1 MAEQR
6 IQKVLADQGICS
18 RREAERLIAAGKVK
32 VNGHPVT
39 LGDKMDPDY
48 DKVMIDG
55 QTQRIVRKRQYTYI
69 MLHKPRG
76 YLTTRSDDR
85 GRKTVMDLVSDVPAM
100 LRPVGRLDKDSEGL
114 LLMTD
119 DGAFINMLTHP
130 SGGVGK
136 LYRVT
141 VNPRAT
147 EQQIIEMSSGVVLD
161 DGVKTRP
168 CVIHVVVDEP
178 GRSVLELIAGL
189 AKKYDVYVITDEVYE
204 HIVYAPHTH
213 TYFAALPDMWERTIS
228 CSSLSKT
235 YSVTGWRLGYVIA
248 PAPIIERAK
257 KVHDFLTVGAAA
269 PLQEAIIPGLRF
281 GQDYYDD
288 LLAKYTHKRDLFCKG
303 LDALGLVH
311 NVPQGAYYVL
321 MDISEFGYDSDL
333 KFCEELA
340 AKVGVGAVPGSSFFR
355 EPVNHLIRFHFAKK
369 DETLN
374 DALNRLEALRSKI
387 PARAAR

>member
-1 MAEQR
+1 MAEYR
-6 IQKVLADQGICS
+6 VQKVLADQGICS

-32 VNGHPVT
+32 VNGHPIT

-55 QTQRIVRKRQYTYI
+55 KTVRIVRKRQYTYI

-76 YLTTRSDDR
+76 YLTTRADDR
-85 GRKTVMDLVSDVPAM
+85 GRKTVMELVADVPAM

-161 DGVKTRP
+161 DGVKTQP

-178 GRSVLELIAGL
+178 GRSVLE
-189 AKKYDVYVITDEVYE
+189 ITL
-204 HIVYAPHTH
+204 HMRRI
-213 TYFAALPDMWERTIS
+213 
-228 CSSLSKT
+228 
-235 YSVTGWRLGYVIA
+235 WRLRRSAEGPVKLGMLQPGEYRELKKSEINALRNAAMKSTAKGSARPAA
-248 PAPIIERAK
+248 PAKRPGPLK
-257 KVHDFLTVGAAA
+257 K
-269 PLQEAIIPGLRF
+269 RS
-281 GQDYYDD
+281 
-288 LLAKYTHKRDLFCKG
+288 
-303 LDALGLVH
+303 
-311 NVPQGAYYVL
+311 N
-321 MDISEFGYDSDL
+321 SD
-333 KFCEELA
+333 
-340 AKVGVGAVPGSSFFR
+340 
-355 EPVNHLIRFHFAKK
+355 
-369 DETLN
+369 
-374 DALNRLEALRSKI
+374 
-387 PARAAR
+387 

>member
-168 CVIHVVVDEP
+168 CVNTSDAAILFQDDKQ
-178 GRSVLELIAGL
+178 RSVLEITLHEGRNRQIRRMCSAVGL
-189 AKKYDVYVITDEVYE
+189 QVVRLRRSAEGPVKLGMLQPGEYRELKK
-204 HIVYAPHTH
+204 
-213 TYFAALPDMWERTIS
+213 
-228 CSSLSKT
+228 
-235 YSVTGWRLGYVIA
+235 
-248 PAPIIERAK
+248 
-257 KVHDFLTVGAAA
+257 
-269 PLQEAIIPGLRF
+269 
-281 GQDYYDD
+281 
-288 LLAKYTHKRDLFCKG
+288 
-303 LDALGLVH
+303 
-311 NVPQGAYYVL
+311 
-321 MDISEFGYDSDL
+321 SEI
-333 KFCEELA
+333 
-340 AKVGVGAVPGSSFFR
+340 
-355 EPVNHLIRFHFAKK
+355 N
-369 DETLN
+369 
-374 DALNRLEALRSKI
+374 ALRNAAMKSAGKGESRAAS
-387 PARAAR
+387 PARRPGPLKKRTNSD

>member
-1 MAEQR
+1 MAEYR
-6 IQKVLADQGICS
+6 VQKVLADQGICS

-55 QTQRIVRKRQYTYI
+55 
-69 MLHKPRG
+69 
-76 YLTTRSDDR
+76 
-85 GRKTVMDLVSDVPAM
+85 KTVMELVADVPAM

-161 DGVKTRP
+161 DGVKTQP

-178 GRSVLELIAGL
+178 GRSVLEITLHEGRNRQIRRMCSAVGL
-189 AKKYDVYVITDEVYE
+189 QVVRLRRSAEGPVKLGMLQPGEYRELKKSEINALRNAAMKSTAKGS
-204 HIVYAPHTH
+204 ARP
-213 TYFAALPDMWERTIS
+213 A
-228 CSSLSKT
+228 
-235 YSVTGWRLGYVIA
+235 A
-248 PAPIIERAK
+248 PAKRPGPLK
-257 KVHDFLTVGAAA
+257 KHS
-269 PLQEAIIPGLRF
+269 
-281 GQDYYDD
+281 
-288 LLAKYTHKRDLFCKG
+288 
-303 LDALGLVH
+303 
-311 NVPQGAYYVL
+311 N
-321 MDISEFGYDSDL
+321 SD
-333 KFCEELA
+333 
-340 AKVGVGAVPGSSFFR
+340 
-355 EPVNHLIRFHFAKK
+355 
-369 DETLN
+369 
-374 DALNRLEALRSKI
+374 
-387 PARAAR
+387 

>member
-32 VNGHPVT
+32 INGHPVT

-85 GRKTVMDLVSDVPAM
+85 GRKTVMDLVSDVPTM

-178 GRSVLELIAGL
+178 GRSVLEITLHEGRSAEGPVKL
-189 AKKYDVYVITDEVYE
+189 GMLQPGEYRELKK
-204 HIVYAPHTH
+204 
-213 TYFAALPDMWERTIS
+213 
-228 CSSLSKT
+228 
-235 YSVTGWRLGYVIA
+235 
-248 PAPIIERAK
+248 
-257 KVHDFLTVGAAA
+257 
-269 PLQEAIIPGLRF
+269 
-281 GQDYYDD
+281 
-288 LLAKYTHKRDLFCKG
+288 
-303 LDALGLVH
+303 
-311 NVPQGAYYVL
+311 
-321 MDISEFGYDSDL
+321 SEI
-333 KFCEELA
+333 
-340 AKVGVGAVPGSSFFR
+340 
-355 EPVNHLIRFHFAKK
+355 N
-369 DETLN
+369 
-374 DALNRLEALRSKI
+374 ALRNAAMKSAGKGESRAAS
-387 PARAAR
+387 PARRPGPLKKRTNSD

>member
-1 MAEQR
+1 MAEHP
-6 IQKVLADQGICS
+6 IQGLMGVTIEKIRDMVNAETIIGDPIHVDDTTIIPVSRVTFGFASGGSDVGPSSNKQMFGGGSGAGVSVTPVAFLVVSNGNVRTVQLVEKVSAVDNVIASLPELVDKVAALIKKEKPGADDQGICS

-161 DGVKTRP
+161 DGVKTKP

-178 GRSVLELIAGL
+178 GRSVLEITLHEGRNRQIRRMCSAVGL
-189 AKKYDVYVITDEVYE
+189 QVVRLRRSAEGPVKLGMLQPGEYRELKK
-204 HIVYAPHTH
+204 
-213 TYFAALPDMWERTIS
+213 
-228 CSSLSKT
+228 
-235 YSVTGWRLGYVIA
+235 
-248 PAPIIERAK
+248 
-257 KVHDFLTVGAAA
+257 
-269 PLQEAIIPGLRF
+269 
-281 GQDYYDD
+281 
-288 LLAKYTHKRDLFCKG
+288 
-303 LDALGLVH
+303 
-311 NVPQGAYYVL
+311 
-321 MDISEFGYDSDL
+321 SEI
-333 KFCEELA
+333 
-340 AKVGVGAVPGSSFFR
+340 
-355 EPVNHLIRFHFAKK
+355 N
-369 DETLN
+369 
-374 DALNRLEALRSKI
+374 ALRNAAMKSAGKGESRAAS
-387 PARAAR
+387 PARRPGPLKKRTNSD